1 MKIGGKNKMKIIQD
15 NRNGSAEILFNEN
28 EVKIIQKNKKLIFE
42 PSAMKALCNHLV
54 NIAAQFNLNLKK
66 HENQLSFDN
75 EEIRP
80 K

>member
-1 MKIGGKNKMKIIQD
+1 
-15 NRNGSAEILFNEN
+15 
-28 EVKIIQKNKKLIFE
+28 
-42 PSAMKALCNHLV
+42 MKALCNHLV